1 MFHELPKGGAEKA
14 VHEIAKGL
22 REKAAIVDLFT
33 TGENVPPIT
42 QTIFN
47 EVFFYKLIPKAW
59 QGHNWKR
66 RLYKDT
72 FEMYHLYLL
81 HKKIAMDI
89 NKGSYDVIFVNASQ
103 FIEAPFVLR
112 FLKRPS
118 VFYAHDPHYR
128 LIYDPLSEIPE
139 NLDTGRQLYE
149 KLNRFIRKILDRQNF
164 NKAKVILANSKY
176 TKQMIR
182 KTYGRKSIVAY
193 LGVDTK
199 FFFPAKKKKLYD
211 VLFVGSTSELDG
223 FRLFLDVAKY
233 LPRNI
238 RVRSILAE
246 MEWISSPRAM
256 RDIYQSSK
264 VVLALGV
271 REPFGLVPL
280 EAAACG
286 VPVIAVDEAGYKE
299 SIVDG
304 KTGYLLRR
312 EPKII
317 AAKLKVLLANP
328 QKISEM
334 GKNAR
339 LHVVQNWTWKKSVD
353 AIYSI
358 LS

>member
-1 MFHELPKGGAEKA
+1 MFHELPKGGGEKA

-47 EVFFYKLIPKAW
+47 EVFFYKFIPKVW
-59 QGHNWKR
+59 QGGNWKR

-72 FEMYHLYLL
+72 FEMYNLYLL

-139 NLDTGRQLYE
+139 NLDTGRRLYE
-149 KLNRFIRKILDRQNF
+149 KLNRLVRKILDRQNF
-164 NKAKVILANSKY
+164 NKANLILANSKY
-176 TKQMIR
+176 TRFMVK
-182 KTYGRKSIVAY
+182 KTYGRASLLAC
-193 LGVDTK
+193 LGVDTQIFSPK
-199 FFFPAKKKKLYD
+199 GQRKLYD
-211 VLFVGSTSELDG
+211 VLYVGSSLPIDG
-223 FRLFLDVAKY
+223 FDLFLSISRLLSRHV
-233 LPRNI
+233 
-238 RVRSILAE
+238 RVKTILTDK
-246 MEWISSPRAM
+246 EWISDVLKL
-256 RDIYQSSK
+256 RDIYRSSK
-264 VVLALGV
+264 LVLALGV

-286 VPVIAVDEAGYKE
+286 VPVIAVNEAGYKE

-312 EPKII
+312 DPKII
-317 AAKLKVLLANP
+317 AAKLKVLLGKP